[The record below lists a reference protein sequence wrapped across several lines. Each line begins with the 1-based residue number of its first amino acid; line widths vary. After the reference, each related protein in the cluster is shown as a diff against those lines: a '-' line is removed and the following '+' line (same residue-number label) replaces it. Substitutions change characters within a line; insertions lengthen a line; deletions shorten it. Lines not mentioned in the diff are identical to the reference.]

1 MIDKKKIETTL
12 IEINPKIKK
21 VIKKKNFNLIDNG
34 FLDSLLIIRFIYKI
48 ESITKKKI
56 KIGKI
61 KRDSFSNL
69 NKIYKILN

>member
-48 ESITKKKI
+48 ESITKKKLKLVKLKEI
-56 KIGKI
+56 ALVI
-61 KRDSFSNL
+61 
-69 NKIYKILN
+69 